1 MKMEKS
7 PFTCLIPLRI
17 CWLALVSFNFGEAL
31 MVACAFHGLT
41 AVILPFT
48 ASTHSSPSVPDD
60 VIDMI
65 KVAKPQVLILPAGLA
80 TEDLKQIGS
89 IKGLVV
95 VDISSAP
102 HMDWSEEDGGVP
114 VQTWTSLL
122 DSATHFEPTETAA
135 AVAIQSFTKAG
146 KGYKSIEFTQRV
158 QSRSLKSSNNR
169 MSSLLLRVS

>member
-1 MKMEKS
+1 M
-7 PFTCLIPLRI
+7 LI
-17 CWLALVSFNFGEAL
+17 
-31 MVACAFHGLT
+31 VACAFHGLT

-48 ASTHSSPSVPDD
+48 ASSHNQPKVPDD

-80 TEDLKQIGS
+80 TEDLQKIGS

-102 HMDWSEEDGGVP
+102 HMDWSEDGGVP

-135 AVAIQSFTKAG
+135 AVAIQSFTKVG
-146 KGYKSIEFTQRV
+146 KGHESIEFTQRV
-158 QSRSLKSSNNR
+158 LSQLMNGI
-169 MSSLLLRVS
+169 